1 MAITESQPQASA
13 SGLYQTDTIEKET
26 RLQEMENADVSVT
39 PTADEDPD
47 AGKLNKEIIM
57 AYIVG
62 FSCLR
67 TWQVP
72 SN

>member
-26 RLQEMENADVSVT
+26 HLQEMENADVSFT
-39 PTADEDPD
+39 PKADEDPD
-47 AGKLNKEIIM
+47 SGKLNKEIIM
-57 AYIVG
+57 AYIVC
-62 FSCLR
+62 FSRLR
-67 TWQVP
+67 TCQAP